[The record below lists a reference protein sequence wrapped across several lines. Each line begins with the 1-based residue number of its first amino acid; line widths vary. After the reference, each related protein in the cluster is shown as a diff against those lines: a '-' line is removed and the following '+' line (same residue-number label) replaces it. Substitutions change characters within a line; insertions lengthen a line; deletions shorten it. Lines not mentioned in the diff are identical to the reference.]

1 MKLSTTSAALIL
13 ALTASINAA
22 PAGTP
27 TTTSLTKRDAENI
40 GKAIALLN
48 DYNAKRETSPSYQ
61 LDERDYSI
69 VTTVLGYIKDTDLS
83 SKILLYLVT
92 NDFFAPIVKKTLIS
106 LIKNGT
112 VNLTTLFT
120 SLNNSG
126 LAVQVIEDLIN
137 DCNFYGEIY
146 KLAGSYIS
154 DLFDKIKDKI
164 SNIGKD
170 DNDKRESLEERA
182 LTTASQIPDSE
193 DDNSILTEL
202 MESLKK
208 SGLGTQ
214 VVEELIVNKDFLSF
228 GAELIKG
235 LIDEKAVTLG
245 ELVDA
250 IKDSGLVPS
259 LFKQFFTLDTLKTVT
274 VNALAAAFNKC
285 DGDNATATVSSDV
298 GGSKTSSA
306 TPTSGTST
314 STSTGGS
321 TNPTCKKR
329 KRSYY

>member
-13 ALTASINAA
+13 AFTASINAA

-27 TTTSLTKRDAENI
+27 TTTTLSKRDAENI

-61 LDERDYSI
+61 LDERDYPI

-83 SKILLYLVT
+83 SKILLYFVT
-92 NDFFAPIVKKTLIS
+92 NDYFAPIVKDTIIK

-112 VNLTTLFT
+112 INLTTLFT

-126 LAVQVIEDLIN
+126 LAAQVIEDLIN

-154 DLFDKIKDKI
+154 DLFDKIKSKI
-164 SNIGKD
+164 SSIGS
-170 DNDKRESLEERA
+170 KRETIEERA

-193 DDNSILTEL
+193 TDDSVLTEL

-214 VVEELIVNKDFLSF
+214 VVSELIVNKDFLSF

-235 LIDEKAVTLG
+235 LIDQKAITLG

-285 DGDNATATVSSDV
+285 GGSSATATATSDS
-298 GGSKTSSA
+298 GSETSASA
-306 TPTSGTST
+306 TTGTST

>member
-27 TTTSLTKRDAENI
+27 TTTSLTKRDSENI
-40 GKAIALLN
+40 EKAIALLN
-48 DYNAKRETSPSYQ
+48 DYNAKRELSPSYT
-61 LDERDYSI
+61 LDERDYPI

-83 SKILLYLVT
+83 SKILLYFVT
-92 NDFFAPIVKKTLIS
+92 DDFFAPIVKKTIIS

-112 VNLTTLFT
+112 INLTTLFT

-126 LAVQVIEDLIN
+126 LAAQVIEDLIN

-164 SNIGKD
+164 SNIG
-170 DNDKRESLEERA
+170 NNKRESLEERA

-193 DDNSILTEL
+193 DDDSVLTEL

-228 GAELIKG
+228 GADLIKQM
-235 LIDEKAVTLG
+235 IDQKAITLG

-250 IKDSGLVPS
+250 IKDSGLVAS

-298 GGSKTSSA
+298 GSETSGT

>member
-40 GKAIALLN
+40 GKAVALLN
-48 DYNAKRETSPSYQ
+48 EYNAKRETSPSYQ
-61 LDERDYSI
+61 LDERDYPI

-83 SKILLYLVT
+83 SKILLYFVT
-92 NDFFAPIVKKTLIS
+92 DDFFAPIVKKTIIS

-112 VNLTTLFT
+112 INLTTLFT

-126 LAVQVIEDLIN
+126 LAAQVIEDLIN

-146 KLAGSYIS
+146 KLAGSYIG

-164 SNIGKD
+164 SNIGN
-170 DNDKRESLEERA
+170 NDKRETLEERA

-193 DDNSILTEL
+193 DDNSVLTEL

-208 SGLGTQ
+208 SGLGSQ
-214 VVEELIVNKDFLSF
+214 VVEELVVNKDFLSF
-228 GAELIKG
+228 GADLIKG

-285 DGDNATATVSSDV
+285 DGNNATATVSSD
-298 GGSKTSSA
+298 GGSETSGT